1 TYSKELTPQSDGEY
15 GAHFWLDPKDNN
27 LPKGANHMLMMG
39 HEGQYVVVNP
49 DKKMVVVRL
58 GCAQKSDSFDLGRL
72 LTELYQIF

>member
-1 TYSKELTPQSDGEY
+1 
-15 GAHFWLDPKDNN
+15 
-27 LPKGANHMLMMG
+27 MG